1 MYQERN
7 PMEDLGRFIKSGS
20 VLSRLIL
27 INAGLWIL
35 IGVLR
40 VIGFLFRFPDS
51 SVTNFV
57 VEYLAVPANVS
68 SLAEKPWT
76 LVSYM
81 FLHIDFFHILFNM
94 LWLFWFGKIFLEFL
108 KERQLLLVYLLGGLS
123 GGILYIVF
131 YNIFPVFEKSLD
143 QSIALGA
150 SASVMA
156 IVTAISFYVPGY
168 SVYMLLIG
176 KVRIFYIAIALF
188 IMDFFMIRSENAG
201 GHIAHIGGALFGLCY
216 IFALRKGMNFRE
228 IIGDWRNNPLSR
240 FFKRRR
246 KKAYSGYY
254 STSTGGRPMTDEDY
268 NLRKA
273 ERQKRI
279 DLILEKISK
288 SGYESLTEEEKEILF
303 KSSNTG

>member
-40 VIGFLFRFPDS
+40 VVGFLFRFPDS

-57 VEYLAVPANVS
+57 VEYLAVPANIS

-228 IIGDWRNNPLSR
+228 IIGDWRNNSLSR

-246 KKAYSGYY
+246 KKAYSEYY

-273 ERQKRI
+273 ERKKRI

-303 KSSNTG
+303 KSSNSG